1 MISFLFNRGTILTI
15 VVMSALAF
23 SGKAHAVTVHAI
35 VKDSAGKPVKDAV
48 VYATALD
55 GTVSAPGNLPEAVM
69 DQVNREFIPYVL
81 PIRVGTAVRF
91 PNKDN
96 IRHHVYSISPAKK
109 FEMPLYQGTPAA
121 PVVFDTPGAVV
132 LGCNIHDWMVAYIY
146 VVETPFFIKTGEN
159 GKADIGGLPQ
169 GTYDVRVWHPRM
181 QGSVDAT
188 AKRVTAS
195 PQGDMNLDFVITFQI
210 SKKPEW
216 KPLRV
221 PSSEGGQY
229 H

>member
-1 MISFLFNRGTILTI
+1 MISFLFNRRTIYTI
-15 VVMSALAF
+15 VVVGALVF
-23 SGKAHAVTVHAI
+23 SGNTYAMTVHTI

-48 VYATALD
+48 VYATALE
-55 GTVSAPGNLPEAVM
+55 GTVPASGSSPEAIM
-69 DQVNREFIPYVL
+69 DQENREFIPYVL

-109 FEMPLYQGTPAA
+109 FELALYQGTPAA
-121 PVVFDTPGAVV
+121 PILFDKPGVVV

-146 VVETPFFIKTGEN
+146 VMDTPFFSKTGEN
-159 GKADIGGLPQ
+159 GKADIQDLPQ

-181 QGSVDAT
+181 KGSVEAT

-195 PQGDMNLDFVITFQI
+195 PQGDVNIDFMITFQI